1 MCKKAVSL
9 ITNNRN
15 ELIIGDIHW
24 LCGNENVLQTL
35 RKEIFTGYAGT
46 KIFTIFD
53 KKFVM
58 RHFLMVIYL
67 SPRSYQM
74 FY

>member
-53 KKFVM
+53 NKLVM
-58 RHFLMVIYL
+58 RRFPVVMCL
-67 SPRSYQM
+67 SMQSYQM